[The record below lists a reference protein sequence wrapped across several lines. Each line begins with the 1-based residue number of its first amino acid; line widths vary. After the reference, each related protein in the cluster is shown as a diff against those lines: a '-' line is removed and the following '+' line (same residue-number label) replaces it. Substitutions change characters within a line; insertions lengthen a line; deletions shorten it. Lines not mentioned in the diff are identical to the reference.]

1 MPAPPRR
8 PSECDWQSKFSPRR
22 HGDTEKNKTSF
33 TADERGWA
41 RIRSRSAANEEI
53 AKIEKP
59 TPTPLK
65 HGGSRNPA
73 ADWRGPETHTADD
86 DEEIAKIAIIAG
98 IAKIEKPNLTPLKHG
113 GNGGSGGKKIARDR
127 AESHVSAVIG
137 KATPTTE
144 ATEIRR
150 IAKIAIIAGIAKIEK
165 PTPTPLKHRV
175 SGVSGGRQNQF
186 RRRLTRNRG
195 SGD

>member
-53 AKIEKP
+53 AKIAIIAGIAKIEKP

-98 IAKIEKPNLTPLKHG
+98 IAKIEKPTPTPLKHG
-113 GNGGSGGKKIARDR
+113 G
-127 AESHVSAVIG
+127 
-137 KATPTTE
+137 
-144 ATEIRR
+144 
-150 IAKIAIIAGIAKIEK
+150 AK
-165 PTPTPLKHRV
+165 
-175 SGVSGGRQNQF
+175 
-186 RRRLTRNRG
+186 RRRKAKPVSPQINAK
-195 SGD
+195 

>member
-86 DEEIAKIAIIAG
+86 DEEIAKIAVIA
-98 IAKIEKPNLTPLKHG
+98 E
-113 GNGGSGGKKIARDR
+113 
-127 AESHVSAVIG
+127 
-137 KATPTTE
+137 
-144 ATEIRR
+144 
-150 IAKIAIIAGIAKIEK
+150 IAKIEK
-165 PTPTPLKHRV
+165 PTPTPLKHGV
-175 SGVSGGRQNQF
+175 SGVSGGRQTSF
-186 RRRLTRNRG
+186 AA
-195 SGD
+195 D